1 MTPLQKETLRLTL
14 QQKWQSLRPHL
25 NEKTRRLWAVT
36 EIQAIGRGGLKLVHQ
51 ATNLSQTT
59 LRRALREQE
68 REPQEPETTSVP
80 GPTGGRPGR
89 IRRPGGG
96 RKQRIEQ
103 DPTLQADLESLVAPG
118 TRGDPQT
125 PLCWSCKSTTK
136 LAAQLQAMGH
146 LVSADT
152 VGRLLKQSGYSLQAS
167 RKVKEGDSHPD
178 RDAQFAYI
186 NERTTMMQQAALPVI
201 SIDCKKKELVG
212 EFKNAGREWHPKGEP
227 EAVRVHD
234 FLDKDRGKAIPYGVF
249 DVTRNRGWVSVGV
262 DHDTAEFAVATI
274 TRWWEQVGKKMYP
287 EAQALQI
294 MGDGGGSN
302 SSRSRLFKVALQRFA
317 DAAGLTVHVCHF
329 PPGTSKWNKIEHR
342 MFSYISLNWRGR
354 PLISH
359 EVIVSLIGSTTTRT
373 GLRID
378 AALDPNPYPTR
389 IAVTDAALAQVNLHR
404 HAFHGEWNYTILP
417 RM

>member
-136 LAAQLQAMGH
+136 LA
-146 LVSADT
+146 
-152 VGRLLKQSGYSLQAS
+152 
-167 RKVKEGDSHPD
+167 
-178 RDAQFAYI
+178 
-186 NERTTMMQQAALPVI
+186 
-201 SIDCKKKELVG
+201 
-212 EFKNAGREWHPKGEP
+212 
-227 EAVRVHD
+227 
-234 FLDKDRGKAIPYGVF
+234 
-249 DVTRNRGWVSVGV
+249 
-262 DHDTAEFAVATI
+262 
-274 TRWWEQVGKKMYP
+274 
-287 EAQALQI
+287 
-294 MGDGGGSN
+294 
-302 SSRSRLFKVALQRFA
+302 
-317 DAAGLTVHVCHF
+317 
-329 PPGTSKWNKIEHR
+329 
-342 MFSYISLNWRGR
+342 
-354 PLISH
+354 
-359 EVIVSLIGSTTTRT
+359 
-373 GLRID
+373 
-378 AALDPNPYPTR
+378 
-389 IAVTDAALAQVNLHR
+389 
-404 HAFHGEWNYTILP
+404 
-417 RM
+417 